1 MDCLLFSTLKDYLH
15 KLTSFQGIIPPRTFL
30 CLSYETAFFYNK
42 ARAREREANGVEKN
56 DEDISLFVIAFVF
69 SLSTRPPRVYVCET
83 PRCFLFV
90 AVVDDL
96 RENRS

>member
-1 MDCLLFSTLKDYLH
+1 MK
-15 KLTSFQGIIPPRTFL
+15 RR
-30 CLSYETAFFYNK
+30 FFYNK

>member
-1 MDCLLFSTLKDYLH
+1 MKRRF
-15 KLTSFQGIIPPRTFL
+15 FII
-30 CLSYETAFFYNK
+30 K
-42 ARAREREANGVEKN
+42 QERGSEKQTHANDGRLEKN
-56 DEDISLFVIAFVF
+56 DENVSLFVISFFF
-69 SLSTRPPRVYVCET
+69 SLSTRPPRFYVCET